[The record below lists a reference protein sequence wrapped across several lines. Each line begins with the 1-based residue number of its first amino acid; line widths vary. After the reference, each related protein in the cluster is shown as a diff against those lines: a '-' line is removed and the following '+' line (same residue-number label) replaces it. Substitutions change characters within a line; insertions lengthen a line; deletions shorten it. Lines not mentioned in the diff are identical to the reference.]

1 MAYFLGIKQY
11 GTLKPIELVDENE
24 NKIPNKIL
32 DIMHFTTQFNSEDEL
47 KEYLLRKRLIANYSV
62 DLCYLISKGNKD
74 NRYYEII
81 NMGDHVYTKSAQSFL
96 SIQNIKQYINDN
108 KYSDGFMDHL
118 YSFFLRKYSL
128 LSMAIKRFTSRAY
141 DYYQLS
147 EWLNEMLSMNFSDD
161 FKNYIDQIL
170 NFIDDPKVTV
180 KNRYLSLTK
189 AEEICYQN
197 LIDSIGYVICQDDND
212 VRKFVNFFKKYIK
225 YPSIPAIAYL
235 EKMHS
240 MSYYHNTFG
249 VQAVDSYDDLEDI
262 RTYVDK
268 FISAL
273 LYTYDS
279 SIRDYKKINGVY
291 KVNER
296 NLCDLAMIL
305 ATYDDYIN
313 CIDYHMEYPNT
324 SKNEER
330 DDDYSDEDDK
340 EEFLEP
346 EDFARNDM
354 DYREFGYNLHY
365 GDGSEW

>member
-1 MAYFLGIKQY
+1 
-11 GTLKPIELVDENE
+11 
-24 NKIPNKIL
+24 
-32 DIMHFTTQFNSEDEL
+32 
-47 KEYLLRKRLIANYSV
+47 
-62 DLCYLISKGNKD
+62 
-74 NRYYEII
+74 
-81 NMGDHVYTKSAQSFL
+81 
-96 SIQNIKQYINDN
+96 
-108 KYSDGFMDHL
+108 
-118 YSFFLRKYSL
+118 
-128 LSMAIKRFTSRAY
+128 
-141 DYYQLS
+141 
-147 EWLNEMLSMNFSDD
+147 
-161 FKNYIDQIL
+161 
-170 NFIDDPKVTV
+170 
-180 KNRYLSLTK
+180 
-189 AEEICYQN
+189 
-197 LIDSIGYVICQDDND
+197 
-212 VRKFVNFFKKYIK
+212 
-225 YPSIPAIAYL
+225 
-235 EKMHS
+235 